1 MKLQT
6 LEQILADRANK
17 RPIVLATDLVTGSET
32 IIYPDDDNELAANPP
47 DIAEGA
53 REIMRSDRSKIIETE
68 KGPVFLHIFNPQ
80 LRMIIVGAVHIA
92 QPLARAASLT
102 GYDVVI
108 VDPRRAFASEE
119 RFPGVT
125 LINEWPD
132 DALQSLMPDIRTAV
146 VTLTHDPK
154 IDDPALEMAL
164 KSPAFYIGALG
175 SKKTHNARIQRLK
188 LTGFSGTDIKRICGP
203 IGLDIG
209 ARSPSEIAIATL
221 AQITQHLRSKIGDG
235 AAPPRQDDRTSIK
248 GTV

>member
-1 MKLQT
+1 MKRESLD
-6 LEQILADRANK
+6 QILSDRTAK
-17 RPIVLATDLVTGSET
+17 RPVVLATNLTTGTEQIIRPADAEALV
-32 IIYPDDDNELAANPP
+32 ACPP

-53 REIMRSDRSKIIETE
+53 REAMRSDRSVTVETAE
-68 KGPVFLHIFNPQ
+68 GPVFLHIFNPP

-92 QPLARAASLT
+92 QPLARAAALT

-125 LINEWPD
+125 LMSDWPD
-132 DALQSLMPDIRTAV
+132 DALQALAPDLRTAV

-164 KSPAFYIGALG
+164 RSPAFYIGALG
-175 SKKTHNARIQRLK
+175 SKKTHGARIERLK
-188 LTGFSGTDIKRICGP
+188 RAGFGEAEYGRICGP

-209 ARSPSEIAIATL
+209 ARSPSEIAVAIL
-221 AQITQHLRSKIGDG
+221 AQVTQHLRHGSGPATALPRQADREPIKG
-235 AAPPRQDDRTSIK
+235 AA
-248 GTV
+248 